1 MSWNYQRSLDRIK
14 EHLDSLGEIQIE
26 KLVREADLHS
36 LLSETCCREIFGA
49 HVYVDVPNFNA
60 LATEVEGEDYRRVV
74 QAVHLY
80 QREVSRIVE
89 ESELFDAL
97 RVHFQGPK
105 LHALIYRP
113 IDDSATI
120 AGRALLLQ
128 MVIRDFVRRVFNPEF
143 PSLPDIAVAGGADI
157 GNAIGTQDG
166 MKGDREL
173 LFLGRPANYAAKI
186 IGPAWQMRV
195 TAQLYDALPEPLQ
208 ELCEELE
215 DEIYVLNALA
225 GDEVEEL
232 AAEFNVSWDAEAS
245 RARIQQDKRTFPL
258 KEIRYSEAD
267 TLIDLDSLGIK
278 NNKRVL
284 AASLFADV
292 DKFTAYIDGAKTTE
306 QKKTALRVLHAIR
319 KEMAAVVKHDFDG
332 LRIQYQ
338 GDRVQALFHLPKDD
352 GGKIVNKT
360 VEVAVALQS
369 SMELCIKRLLPES
382 SPLGLALGLD
392 IDITLVSK
400 LGIRGDRDR
409 ICIGTAV
416 QRAAETQEACHSL
429 EIGTTSR
436 AYSLITD
443 DSAGQFTFDKQR
455 GVYVAKGLT
464 VEKMERL
471 AKAAAYRSGSPVFV
485 SSSSAGVAVR
495 SSKVANERE
504 VFPARSYCA

>member
-1 MSWNYQRSLDRIK
+1 
-14 EHLDSLGEIQIE
+14 
-26 KLVREADLHS
+26 
-36 LLSETCCREIFGA
+36 
-49 HVYVDVPNFNA
+49 
-60 LATEVEGEDYRRVV
+60 
-74 QAVHLY
+74 
-80 QREVSRIVE
+80 
-89 ESELFDAL
+89 
-97 RVHFQGPK
+97 
-105 LHALIYRP
+105 
-113 IDDSATI
+113 
-120 AGRALLLQ
+120 
-128 MVIRDFVRRVFNPEF
+128 
-143 PSLPDIAVAGGADI
+143 
-157 GNAIGTQDG
+157 

-232 AAEFNVSWDAEAS
+232 AAEFNISWDAEAS